1 MEKAK
6 SHGANA
12 LGAKSV
18 VFPVS
23 ARSAKVK
30 AMFTNLLLDCRN
42 EA

>member
-6 SHGANA
+6 SHWSS
-12 LGAKSV
+12 KSL

-23 ARSAKVK
+23 ARGAKVK
-30 AMFTNLLLDCRN
+30 AMFTILLPNCRN